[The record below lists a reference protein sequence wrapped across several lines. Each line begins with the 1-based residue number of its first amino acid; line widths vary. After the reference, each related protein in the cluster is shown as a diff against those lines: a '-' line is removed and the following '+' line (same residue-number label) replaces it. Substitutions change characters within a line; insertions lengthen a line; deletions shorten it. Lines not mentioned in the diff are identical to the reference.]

1 MIKGQSSLVQTL
13 VVITAK
19 VRIAAILFLKRGVGN
34 LIRKGN
40 MRKSDNRARRREGLK
55 VTWYTDKRGLF
66 GILIITYLPSGK
78 T

>member
-19 VRIAAILFLKRGVGN
+19 VRIAAILFLKRVVGN
-34 LIRKGN
+34 LMRKGH

-55 VTWYTDKRGLF
+55 ETW
-66 GILIITYLPSGK
+66 
-78 T
+78 